1 MKTLTV
7 DLGERSYPIY
17 IGAGLLAD
25 DNLFTQHI
33 HGSSAVLVT
42 SDNIPQVYVDTVKAH
57 LKPYKYSV
65 VVLPDGEKHKTLDT
79 LNQIYTALL
88 EENLDRKT
96 TLIAL
101 GGGVIGDVVGYAAA
115 SYQRGVNFIQVP
127 TTLLAQVDSSV
138 GGKTAVNHPLG
149 KNMIG
154 AFHQPQA
161 VIADIDVFKTLP
173 STEISAGLAEV
184 IKYGALGNESFMAWQ
199 EQNIEK
205 LIALD
210 QDALIYAVAQSCEDK
225 ARIVAM
231 DEKESGARALLNL
244 GHTFGH
250 AIETFCGYGKWLH
263 GQAVGAGMVMASKL
277 SVLNGWLS
285 ETDHQ
290 RFVQLITKAKLPI
303 APPPEMSPD
312 DFMSNMMRDKKVL
325 NGVMRLVLLKGLG
338 DAVVTDEY
346 DVDALKECLHFDY
359 SQEAK

>member
-1 MKTLTV
+1 MNTLTV

-17 IGAGLLAD
+17 IGAGLL
-25 DNLFTQHI
+25 NHTELLTQHI
-33 HGSSAVLVT
+33 HGSSAVLIT
-42 SDNIPQVYVDTVKAH
+42 SDCIPKNYVDAVTAH
-57 LKPYKYSV
+57 LKPYKHSV
-65 VVLPDGEKHKTLDT
+65 VTLPDGEQHKTLDT
-79 LNQIYTALL
+79 LNKIYTALL

-115 SYQRGVNFIQVP
+115 SYQRGVNFIQIP

-161 VIADIDVFKTLP
+161 VIADIDVFNTLP
-173 STEISAGLAEV
+173 SNQISAGLAEV
-184 IKYGALGNESFMAWQ
+184 IKYGALGNEPFMAWL
-199 EQNIEK
+199 EDNMEK
-205 LIALD
+205 LIQLD
-210 QDALIYAVAQSCEDK
+210 HDALIHAVAQSCEDK

-250 AIETFCGYGKWLH
+250 AIETFCGYGAWLH
-263 GQAVGAGMVMASKL
+263 GEAVGAGMVMASKL

-285 ETDHQ
+285 EAEHQ
-290 RFVQLITKAKLPI
+290 RLVQLIAQAKLPI
-303 APPPEMSPD
+303 APPSEMTPD
-312 DFMSNMMRDKKVL
+312 DFMTNMMRDKKVL

-338 DAVVTDEY
+338 NAVVTDEY
-346 DVDALKECLHFDY
+346 DVDALQTCLRYDY
-359 SQEAK
+359 CAKP